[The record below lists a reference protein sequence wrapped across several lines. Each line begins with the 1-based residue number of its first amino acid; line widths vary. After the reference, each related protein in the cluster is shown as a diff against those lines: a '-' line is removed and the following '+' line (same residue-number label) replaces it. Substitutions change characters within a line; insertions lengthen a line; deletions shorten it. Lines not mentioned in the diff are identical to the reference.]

1 MSLLH
6 IHIGK
11 VLPGDNYRSLS
22 YIYDSIYQ
30 SLLIGCKN
38 KIYVLLDD
46 TLIQEFNNTLCNFN
60 INTVSVITIPLS
72 VLGDLPKEYIDYINS
87 LPKDLSSFRD
97 SFWIS
102 TTSRFFY
109 IEKFIELFKL
119 RNVFHIENDIML
131 YETTHNIL
139 KILDQNEM
147 YMVQDSKTRVIP
159 SIIFIPNV
167 NSISKLNK
175 YILKTLMESCTTGL
189 FMNDMELLGSYP
201 FKNLFDF
208 DPTDTTATGNLIL
221 DGASFG
227 QFLGGVDPRNLNPPA
242 DYTNTVCNPKIGFI
256 NETCDFK
263 LDNPNVKI
271 FFKKSIGSNLQELII
286 PFSNYNSTSNQTNYL
301 KRIANLHIHSKQLYQ
316 YSSKFNLKYIDL
328 ITGDRIADLCDFVI
342 MTHQIYDFH
351 KSLKVDN
358 SKILIIS
365 DWKTSNLHTK
375 LNMIFTSL
383 NKKTI
388 KLHIYTHILDDFI
401 NVIYQLDNKLDFK
414 LYLHNSDHSLNNT
427 ELHKKLIDKSNIVQI
442 FSQNVNCEINDK
454 VNLLPIGFGNSMWNH
469 GNLEDIYSVIN
480 STYLFKKSKGIYIN
494 INPSTFNYRSKVLSQ
509 VNNERFNKS
518 TSKPFKEYMQELST
532 HRFCLCVR
540 GNGIETHRFHEALYL
555 GVIPVIINN
564 KFTNMDNHV
573 QYLEKLG
580 LPFYQITS
588 ESLEKYSDDFFNEA
602 LYNKITKGLSI
613 TNLPQLKLSY
623 YS

>member
-1 MSLLH
+1 MSLLY

-11 VLPGDNYRSLS
+11 VLPSDNYRSLS

-30 SLLIGCKN
+30 SLLIGCKD

-46 TLIQEFNNTLCNFN
+46 TLVQEFNNTLCNFN
-60 INTVSVITIPLS
+60 INTVSVITVPLS

-102 TTSRFFY
+102 TTARFFY

-119 RNVFHIENDIML
+119 YNVFHIENDIML
-131 YETTHNIL
+131 YETTQNIL
-139 KILDQNEM
+139 KNLDQNEM
-147 YMVQDSKTRVIP
+147 YMVQDCKTRVVP
-159 SIIFIPNV
+159 SIIFIPNA

-175 YILKTLMESCTTGL
+175 YILKTLMESRMTGV
-189 FMNDMELLGSYP
+189 FINDMELLGSYP
-201 FKNLFDF
+201 FKKLFDF
-208 DPTDTTATGNLIL
+208 NPTDITATGNIIF
-221 DGASFG
+221 DGAAIG

-242 DYTNTVCNPKIGFI
+242 DYTNTVCNPKVGFI
-256 NETCDFK
+256 NETCNFK

-271 FFKKSIGSNLQELII
+271 FFKKSINNNLQELNI
-286 PFSNYNSTSNQTNYL
+286 PFSNYSYTQANYL

-316 YSSKFNLKYIDL
+316 YNSKFNLNFDDL
-328 ITGDRIADLCDFVI
+328 ISGDRIAELCDFII
-342 MTHQIYDFH
+342 MTYQIYAFH
-351 KSLKVDN
+351 TSLKVDN

-365 DWKTSNLHTK
+365 DWKSPKLHDK
-375 LNMIFTSL
+375 LNIIFKSL

-401 NVIYQLDNKLDFK
+401 GVVDKLDSQFI
-414 LYLHNSDHSLNNT
+414 LYLHNSDHELNNSQY
-427 ELHKKLIDKSNIVQI
+427 HKKLIDKSNIVKI
-442 FSQNVNCEINDK
+442 YSQNVNCDMNNK
-454 VNLLPIGFGNSMWNH
+454 VHLLPIGFGNSMWPH
-469 GNLEDIYSVIN
+469 GNLKDIYSVIN
-480 STYLFKKSKGIYIN
+480 STYLLKKTKGIYIN
-494 INPSTFNYRSKVLSQ
+494 INPSTFSYREKVLSQ
-509 VNNERFNKS
+509 LKNERFN
-518 TSKPFKEYMQELST
+518 TSSGKPFKEYLQELAT

-540 GNGIETHRFHEALYL
+540 GNGLSSHREWESYYL

-573 QYLEKLG
+573 KYMKKLE
-580 LPFYQITS
+580 LPFYEITS

-602 LYNKITKGLSI
+602 LYNKIKKDF
-613 TNLPQLKLSY
+613 NLPQLKLSY

>member
-60 INTVSVITIPLS
+60 INTVSVITVPLS

-119 RNVFHIENDIML
+119 HNVFHIENDIML
-131 YETTHNIL
+131 YETTQNIL
-139 KILDQNEM
+139 KNLDQNEM
-147 YMVQDSKTRVIP
+147 YMVQDHSGLKPRVIP

-175 YILKTLMESCTTGL
+175 YILRTLMESCTTGL
-189 FMNDMELLGSYP
+189 FMNDMELLGSYH

-221 DGASFG
+221 DGGSIG

-242 DYTNTVCNPKIGFI
+242 DYTNTVCNPKVGFI

-271 FFKKSIGSNLQELII
+271 FFKKSIDHNLQELIV
-286 PFSNYNSTSNQTNYL
+286 PFSNYHDNYTQANYL

-316 YSSKFNLKYIDL
+316 YSSKFNLKFDDL
-328 ITGDRIADLCDFVI
+328 ITGDRIAELCDFII
-342 MTHQIYDFH
+342 MTHPIYNFH

-365 DWKTSNLHTK
+365 DWKSINLHTK
-375 LNMIFTSL
+375 LNMIFKSL

-401 NVIYQLDNKLDFK
+401 GVIDKLDNQFI
-414 LYLHNSDHSLNNT
+414 LYLHNSDHELNNSQY
-427 ELHKKLIDKSNIVQI
+427 HKKLIDKSNIVKI
-442 FSQNVNCEINDK
+442 YSQNVNCDMNNK
-454 VNLLPIGFGNSMWNH
+454 VHLLPIGFGNSMWPH

-480 STYLFKKSKGIYIN
+480 STYLLKKTKGIYIN
-494 INPSTFNYRSKVLSQ
+494 INPSTFSYREKVLNE
-509 VNNERFNKS
+509 VNNERFNTS
-518 TSKPFKEYMQELST
+518 SSKPFKEYLQELAM

-540 GNGIETHRFHEALYL
+540 GNGLSSHREWESYYL

-573 QYLEKLG
+573 QYMKKLE
-580 LPFYQITS
+580 LPFYEITS

-602 LYNKITKGLSI
+602 LYNKIKKDF
-613 TNLPQLKLSY
+613 NLPKLKLSY

>member
-1 MSLLH
+1 MSLLY

-11 VLPGDNYRSLS
+11 VLPSDNYRSLS

-30 SLLIGCKN
+30 SLLIGCKD

-46 TLIQEFNNTLCNFN
+46 TLVQEFNNTLCNFN
-60 INTVSVITIPLS
+60 INTVSVITVPLS

-102 TTSRFFY
+102 TTARFFY

-119 RNVFHIENDIML
+119 HNVFHIENDIML
-131 YETTHNIL
+131 YETTQNIL
-139 KILDQNEM
+139 KNLDQNEM
-147 YMVQDSKTRVIP
+147 YMVQDCKSRVVP

-175 YILKTLMESCTTGL
+175 YILKTLTGT
-189 FMNDMELLGSYP
+189 FINDMELLGSYP
-201 FKNLFDF
+201 FKKLFDF
-208 DPTDTTATGNLIL
+208 NPTDTTATGNIIF
-221 DGASFG
+221 DGAAIG

-242 DYTNTVCNPKIGFI
+242 DYINTICNPRVGFI

-263 LDNPNVKI
+263 LDNLNPKI
-271 FFKKSIGSNLQELII
+271 FFKKSIGSNLQELNI
-286 PFSNYNSTSNQTNYL
+286 PFSNYHDNNTQANYL

-316 YSSKFNLKYIDL
+316 YSSKFNLKYTDL
-328 ITGDRIADLCDFVI
+328 ITGDRIAELCDFII
-342 MTHQIYDFH
+342 MTYQIYAFH

-365 DWKTSNLHTK
+365 DWKSPNLHDK
-375 LNMIFTSL
+375 LNMIFKSL

-401 NVIYQLDNKLDFK
+401 TIADKLDNHSQFII
-414 LYLHNSDHSLNNT
+414 YLHNSDHSLNNT
-427 ELHKKLIDKSNIVQI
+427 LSHAKFINQHNIVKI
-442 FSQNVNCEINDK
+442 YSQNVNCDMNDK
-454 VNLLPIGFGNSMWNH
+454 VHLLPIGFGNSMWTH

-480 STYLFKKSKGIYIN
+480 STYLLKKTKGIYIN
-494 INPSTFNYRSKVLSQ
+494 INPNTFAYRAKVLTE
-509 VNNERFNKS
+509 VNNERFN
-518 TSKPFKEYMQELST
+518 TSSGKPFKEYLQELAT

-540 GNGIETHRFHEALYL
+540 GNGLSSHREFESYYL

-573 QYLEKLG
+573 KYLKKLD
-580 LPFYQITS
+580 LPFYEITS
-588 ESLEKYSDDFFNEA
+588 ESLEKYSDDFFNEV
-602 LYNKITKGLSI
+602 LYNKITKGYDL
-613 TNLPQLKLSY
+613 TQLKLSY